1 MAQTNLLRLM
11 KPLLEELKID
21 AQKLEY
27 AKNNPF
33 LPLVWQ

>member
-11 KPLLEELKID
+11 KRLLEELKID
-21 AQKLEY
+21 GQKLEY

-33 LPLVWQ
+33 CP